1 MGLEQSVKINIEP
14 GLFEWLAWYHNSM
27 PDWMTPAELQAAGF
41 NVDCRYKPYISADEL
56 QDTTEESCEE
66 YYTRN
71 FFVTQCILQAT
82 EAAGGNLLLVGH
94 AATLDACTRQ
104 VCGQSPRTAQEM
116 MAVIRKV
123 PYLSMTGMEEVPSAG
138 DDKQSHE
145 SSRRKSQ
152 PASAWRVAEPPV
164 KPLTHCNNAR
174 FDWKVLIDDS
184 LLAQA
189 QKK

>member
-1 MGLEQSVKINIEP
+1 MRTFPVLNEAVYNMS
-14 GLFEWLAWYHNSM
+14 
-27 PDWMTPAELQAAGF
+27 PAELQAAGY